1 MIMNKIEEALSK
13 LFSKYRIIFWYDEKQ
28 ELLEQ
33 FNELTLAGVEKRMVE
48 NDQFYIKYLITK
60 EKPCSQFL
68 LYFPS
73 RKPDNA
79 ENWLLDMELANYVF
93 QTNQEALF
101 AQELELDYSFTELIG
116 DHIEFFKNKERRAS
130 FKDLLGK
137 GDEHQAIRYK
147 MLAVLFNTDN
157 VSLISFLQ
165 AHASAY
171 NDGNDRYER
180 ELDRYNLKT
189 FYWKEIAR
197 KYGYSSET
205 PSIYD
210 LLIEFF
216 NNNFSLGKKSTIAK
230 ESKILISIWKD
241 TISYQSAYRDL
252 SRKIAD
258 DLNIESVLNDANLED
273 IIQDDLF
280 ELIDKKIVSDLVKLI
295 CDETISNEKLSQLI
309 KKRENKYW
317 YLDYEDFYLCLS
329 NAMQMISLIRKFEK
343 AKIESFSEGIIS
355 YVQQLFKIDYYYR
368 KYIYHYRKSK
378 QNKVLQLLTNKIEKV
393 YCNDWLL
400 SYGNEWQRIIDETEK
415 WYSPSRIAQ
424 HKFFNDHVK
433 PVVSKGQRLFV
444 IISDGLRYEC
454 GWDYLQ
460 KIQNEKR
467 FEGELEYMVTTLP
480 SYTQFGMAA
489 LLPNKNMSVQKDTD
503 NILIDG
509 LHTQG
514 VQGRTK
520 ILEQFSGVRST
531 AINAEDFVKMNTSTD
546 GREFVK
552 QYDLIYIYHNQ
563 IDKVGDDKISEHKVF
578 DAVER
583 ELEFLMDII
592 KKIAAMNGTNMII
605 TSDHGF
611 IYQNNEL
618 SDSDFSIGSVTGEV
632 WKESRRYVIGK
643 NLKGDSSTKHFK
655 SEQLNLIG
663 DAEVLIPKSINRIR
677 IKGAGSRFVHGGAS
691 LQEIIIPLLKVT
703 KTRQDTTKQVE
714 VDIIKSTDKI
724 TTNILAVSF
733 LQTELVS
740 DKILSRQIR
749 SAIYSEN
756 GEMLSDQ
763 FTYRFDVTEGTER
776 MREVKHRF
784 QLSSKASGKFKN
796 QTVKLILEEP
806 LEGSSKWKYYKE
818 YNYTLNISFTNDF
831 DDM

>member
-1 MIMNKIEEALSK
+1 MNKIEEALSK
-13 LFSKYRIIFWYDEKQ
+13 LFLKYRIIFWYDEKQ

-33 FNELTLAGVEKRMVE
+33 FNEIALAGVEKRMVE
-48 NDQFYIKYLITK
+48 NDQFYIKYLTTK
-60 EKPCSQFL
+60 EKSNQKFL

-73 RKPDNA
+73 RKPVNA

-130 FKDLLGK
+130 FKELLGK

-180 ELDRYNLKT
+180 ELERYNLKT
-189 FYWKEIAR
+189 FYWREIAR
-197 KYGYSSET
+197 KYGYTNES

-216 NNNFSLGKKSTIAK
+216 NNNFSLGKKSSIAK

-241 TISYQSAYRDL
+241 TISYQSAYREL
-252 SRKIAD
+252 SRKIAE
-258 DLNIESVLNDANLED
+258 DLNIESVLNDCNLED

-280 ELIDKKIVSDLVKLI
+280 DLIDKKIISELAKMISDEK
-295 CDETISNEKLSQLI
+295 ISNEKLNQLI

-317 YLDYEDFYLCLS
+317 YLDYEDFYLGLA
-329 NAMQMISLIRKFEK
+329 NGMQMISLIRKFEK
-343 AKIESFSEGIIS
+343 AKIESFSEGINS
-355 YVQQLFKIDYYYR
+355 YVQQLFKIDYFYR

-378 QNKVLQLLTNKIEKV
+378 QNKVLQLLTDKVEKV

-400 SYGNEWQRIIDETEK
+400 SYGNEWQQIIDETEK

-454 GWDYLQ
+454 GWEYLQ

-467 FEGELEYMVTTLP
+467 FEGELEYMVSTLP
-480 SYTQFGMAA
+480 SYTQLGMAA
-489 LLPNKNMSVQKDTD
+489 LLPNKNMSVQKDSD

-509 LHTQG
+509 LSTQG
-514 VQGRTK
+514 VHGRGK
-520 ILEQFSGVRST
+520 ILEQFSGVRAT

-552 QYDLIYIYHNQ
+552 KYDLIYIYHNQ
-563 IDKVGDDKISEHKVF
+563 IDKVGDDKTSEHKVF
-578 DAVER
+578 EAIER

-618 SDSDFSIGSVTGEV
+618 SDSDFSIGSVTGEI

-643 NLKGDSSTKHFK
+643 NLNGDSSTKHFR
-655 SEQLNLIG
+655 SSQLNLSG

-691 LQEIIIPLLKVT
+691 LQEIVIPLLKVT

-756 GEMLSDQ
+756 GELLSDQ
-763 FTYRFDVTEGTER
+763 FSYRFDVTEGTER

-796 QTVKLILEEP
+796 QTVKLVLEEP
-806 LEGSSKWKYYKE
+806 VEGSSKWKQYKE
-818 YNYTLNISFTNDF
+818 YYYTLNISFTNDF